1 MRTLFIHIKQLLQ
14 VHEQLPAVVKGLEM
28 NQVPSIKNAF
38 LLIEDDKIL
47 QYGSMNDHL
56 PSADEIVDVSGK
68 IIFPTWCDSHTHIVF
83 AATREEEFL
92 MKIEGKSYE
101 EIAAAGGGIL
111 NSARKV
117 EAATEEE
124 LFMSAS
130 NRLNQLIRLGTGS
143 IEIKSGYGLS
153 TDAELKMLRVIKK
166 LKEHFPI
173 PIKATFLGAHA
184 YPSIYKENHEAY
196 IQLIIEE
203 MLPRIQQEQLADYID
218 VFCEEGFFSTTDT
231 GRILTAAASY
241 GLAPKIHANQLNVSG
256 GVQVGI
262 AHQAISVDHL
272 ECMDEAAIQAL
283 KGSHTI
289 ATLLPSCSFYLGI
302 PFAPARTL
310 MQENIPVAL
319 ASDYN
324 PGSTPSGNMNFLFSL
339 ACIKLKMKPMEALN
353 AMTINGA
360 YAMQVSDS
368 VGSITVGKKANFI
381 ITKEIPS
388 ITYLAYSFGENC
400 IDNVYINGNLIV

>member
-1 MRTLFIHIKQLLQ
+1 MKTLFINIKQLLQ
-14 VHEQLPAVVKGLEM
+14 VYEQNPSIISGLNM
-28 NQVPSIKNAF
+28 NTVPSIQNAY
-38 LLIEDDKIL
+38 LLIEDDKIV
-47 QYGSMNDHL
+47 QYGSMDSNL
-56 PSADEIVDVSGK
+56 PNADK
-68 IIFPTWCDSHTHIVF
+68 IIDVHGKTIFPSWCDSHTHIVF

-124 LFMSAS
+124 LFISAS
-130 NRLNQLIRLGTGS
+130 NRLHQLIRLGTGS

-153 TDAELKMLRVIKK
+153 TNAELKMLRVIKK
-166 LKEHFPI
+166 LKAHFPI

-184 YPSIYKENHEAY
+184 YPAIYKENKEAY
-196 IQLIIEE
+196 IQLIIDE
-203 MLPRIQQEQLADYID
+203 MLPRIHQEQLADYVD
-218 VFCEEGFFSTTDT
+218 VFCEEGFFSTVDT
-231 GRILTAAASY
+231 ARILTAAATY

-256 GVQVGI
+256 GVQVGV

-272 ECMDEAAIQAL
+272 ECMDEAAIQSL
-283 KGSHTI
+283 KGSNTI

-302 PFAPARTL
+302 PFAPARAL

-360 YAMQVSDS
+360 HAMQVADS

-388 ITYLAYSFGENC
+388 ITYAAYSFGENC
-400 IDNVYINGNLIV
+400 IENVYINGSQII